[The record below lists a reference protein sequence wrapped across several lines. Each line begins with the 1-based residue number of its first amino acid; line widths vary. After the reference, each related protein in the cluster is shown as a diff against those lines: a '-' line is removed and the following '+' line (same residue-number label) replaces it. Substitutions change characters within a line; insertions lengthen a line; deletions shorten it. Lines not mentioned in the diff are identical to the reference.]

1 MYVYSFLNDYSE
13 GAHPDLLKILA
24 TTNEQQEMGYGED
37 TLCQKARE
45 LILAETGNPAAEVH
59 FVSGGTQANLIVL
72 ASMLKPYESVIAA
85 DSGHINVHETGAIE
99 STGHKVHGV
108 PALEGK
114 IRVESIRA
122 VVEEHGDEHM
132 VHPAAVY
139 ISDSTELGT
148 VYTLDELEEIAAVCR
163 ELGLYL
169 HLDGAR
175 LGCAL
180 TSTHSDVTM
189 ADIAR
194 LTDVLYIGGTK
205 NGALLGEAI
214 VISNREL
221 QSHFRYHIKQ
231 RGGMLAKGR
240 VLGSQFAGLFTDGL
254 FYRLAEHANTM
265 AARMARGIE
274 DLGFSFATPPQT
286 NQVFPVFPNELIRQ
300 LNTKYAFHTW
310 EKAGP
315 DQAVVRLVT
324 SWATPEKAVD
334 GFVEDLGK
342 MG

>member
-1 MYVYSFLNDYSE
+1 
-13 GAHPDLLKILA
+13 
-24 TTNEQQEMGYGED
+24 
-37 TLCQKARE
+37 
-45 LILAETGNPAAEVH
+45 
-59 FVSGGTQANLIVL
+59 VSGGTQANLIVL
-72 ASMLKPYESVIAA
+72 SSMLRPFESVIAP

-99 STGHKVHGV
+99 ATGHKVHPV
-108 PALEGK
+108 PAHEGK
-114 IRVESIRA
+114 IRVKGIRA
-122 VVEEHGDEHM
+122 VVEEHEDEHM

-139 ISDSTELGT
+139 LSQSTEVGT
-148 VYTLDELEEIAAVCR
+148 VYTLAELEEIAAVCR

-180 TSTHSDVTM
+180 TSPHSDMIM
-189 ADIAR
+189 ADMAR
-194 LTDVLYIGGTK
+194 LTDVFYIGGTK

-214 VISNREL
+214 VINNREL

-254 FYRLAEHANTM
+254 FYRLAEHANAM
-265 AARMARGIE
+265 AARLARGIE
-274 DLGFSFATPPQT
+274 DLGFSFATPSQT
-286 NQVFPVFPNELIRQ
+286 NQVFPVFPHELIQ
-300 LNTKYAFHTW
+300 ELNTKYAFHTW

-334 GFVEDLGK
+334 GFMEDLRK
-342 MG
+342 MGPRG